1 MDKYTQCDK
10 AVDSML
16 YKPVRVSGRG
26 AVAASKPRRAGDMR
40 MGELIGISSTQMPQ
54 SAMQSVYY
62 RRRCARD
69 WKLSID

>member
-1 MDKYTQCDK
+1 MDKYTHCDK

-16 YKPVRVSGRG
+16 YKPVRVSRRG
-26 AVAASKPRRAGDMR
+26 AVAASKPRRTGDMR
-40 MGELIGISSTQMPQ
+40 MGELVGISSKQKMPQ

-69 WKLSID
+69 